1 MVTKI
6 TNIIPLFLSILMGTV
21 SASTVIK
28 KAKGLVNRII
38 KFDPKETELKNKAL
52 RKLTAKDKAE
62 LKKLQDVIRLLDT
75 LKNPRSSE
83 SAKDEASIDLRR
95 LTYTL
100 ERAVSDRTGDA
111 FDRVLLAL
119 INDTEM
125 PDLRDGGAYPI
136 SLEPNLSV
144 ERKQILQGAVSRVR
158 DRSSTPEEADMDLA
172 LVCYLLNFPL
182 PMTRRNDN
190 KQPPRQITESE
201 VEKHLKT
208 LVDNYNSMSV

>member
-1 MVTKI
+1 
-6 TNIIPLFLSILMGTV
+6 MGTV
-21 SASTVIK
+21 SASTVIR
-28 KAKGLVNRII
+28 KAKGLINRII

-62 LKKLQDVIRLLDT
+62 LEKLQDVIRLLDT

-100 ERAVSDRTGDA
+100 EQAVSDRTGSV

-125 PDLRDGGAYPI
+125 PDLRDEGAYPI
-136 SLEPNLSV
+136 SLRPNLSV
-144 ERKQILQGAVSRVR
+144 EQEQILQGVLSRVA
-158 DRSSTPEEADMDLA
+158 DRTSPPEEADMDLA
-172 LVCYLLNFPL
+172 LVHYLLNFPL

-201 VEKHLKT
+201 VKEHLKR
-208 LVDNYNSMSV
+208 LVDDRVSL

>member
-21 SASTVIK
+21 SASTVIR
-28 KAKGLVNRII
+28 KAKGLINRII

-62 LKKLQDVIRLLDT
+62 LEKLQDVIRLLDT

-100 ERAVSDRTGDA
+100 EQAVSDRTGSV

-125 PDLRDGGAYPI
+125 PDLRDEGAYPI
-136 SLEPNLSV
+136 SLRPNLSV
-144 ERKQILQGAVSRVR
+144 EQEQILQGVLSRVA
-158 DRSSTPEEADMDLA
+158 DRTSPPEEADMDLA
-172 LVCYLLNFPL
+172 LVHYLLNFPL

-201 VEKHLKT
+201 VKEHLKR
-208 LVDNYNSMSV
+208 LVDDRVSL